1 MMGIF
6 IYSPEGKRFIAKY
19 RNNYI
24 PSDCRAL
31 IDRTEKSI
39 EEKFA
44 NWKFDCLE
52 EVLTIEI
59 PFQKP
64 EKLKVDK
71 LRAAMYRELA
81 NKLVFIAKSSNEE
94 TLERV
99 YNIKI
104 KLIHDDLTILAQTH
118 GDELVKFQ
126 TLREESNIIRHLQKT
141 VKVKEFFK

>member
-31 IDRTEKSI
+31 IDRTEKRI
-39 EEKFA
+39 KEKFD
-44 NWKFDCLE
+44 NWNFDCVDE
-52 EVLTIEI
+52 TLTIEV
-59 PFQKP
+59 PFSKP
-64 EKLKVDK
+64 PKIKNDQ
-71 LRAAMYRELA
+71 LRAVMYRELA
-81 NKLVFIAKSSNEE
+81 NKLVFISQNSNEE

-99 YNIKI
+99 YNVKI
-104 KLIHDDLTILAQTH
+104 KLINDELTILAQTH

-126 TLREESNIIRHLQKT
+126 TLREEKNIIRHLQKT
-141 VKVKEFFK
+141 VKVKEFIK